1 MSFFS
6 FVTFQEMKIE
16 IRSFKSKILWSSF
29 ERKFRKDK
37 LHFSKKNTSQKPRSF
52 REDFKDYS
60 SVSFCINLEF
70 FMWKWVFSADFHRLE
85 YFQDFGDGKL
95 LVGQSNEISEI
106 WKNALEEDPEHP
118 SLPQDD
124 WWLLIKLCF
133 FPFIAFR
140 PKVANYCLVYYLQ
153 RWSFLLWFFDK
164 NNKLVFNFKVTNSF
178 ILDFHEVGI
187 SYFPVK
193 LEIV

>member
-1 MSFFS
+1 MIFIWKKIQKRQTSFL
-6 FVTFQEMKIE
+6 Q
-16 IRSFKSKILWSSF
+16 
-29 ERKFRKDK
+29 
-37 LHFSKKNTSQKPRSF
+37 KNTSQKPGSF

-140 PKVANYCLVYYLQ
+140 PKVANYCLVYYKDDHFYCDFLIKIINMYLIL
-153 RWSFLLWFFDK
+153 RWRIPLFWTFMK
-164 NNKLVFNFKVTNSF
+164 
-178 ILDFHEVGI
+178 
-187 SYFPVK
+187 
-193 LEIV
+193 